1 MVRGIVKKSQHSF
14 LQTSPRWLL
23 CAVFALAMSISTRGS
38 WGSAV
43 DPQKIR
49 SLIEQL
55 ASADPAVRQVAEQ
68 ALMDLKR
75 SDLPALR
82 EAALAQQPLGPGQV
96 VALHEVVTQVF
107 LASEPFSADPEQAGF
122 LGVRFSPDEQFQMSD
137 GILVLDR
144 ITGFPAYQYL
154 QGGDLI
160 VKFVDWPAIAIHRSD
175 DIIRTVNWLSPG
187 DVVRLGIVRHGRY
200 ITVAIPLDFRPL
212 ELVGLTTE
220 GQISAWVDARQA
232 RADEFWDSEFSV
244 INPRVQS
251 VSMAARAN
259 SEERSKTDQ
268 Q

>member
-1 MVRGIVKKSQHSF
+1 VKTDQVSI
-14 LQTSPRWLL
+14 LQKRSRRSL
-23 CAVFALAMSISTRGS
+23 CVVIALAMSVCARVSCGKAFDT
-38 WGSAV
+38 
-43 DPQKIR
+43 QKIG

-68 ALMDLKR
+68 ELMDLKR

-82 EAALAQQPLGPGQV
+82 EAALSQRPLGPGQV

-107 LASEPFSADPEQAGF
+107 LASEPLGVDPEQAGF
-122 LGVRFSPDEQFQMSD
+122 LGVRFSPEEQLQMSD

-160 VKFVDWPAIAIHRSD
+160 VKFVDWPAIAIHRAD

-187 DVVRLGIVRHGRY
+187 DIVRLGIVRSGHY
-200 ITVAIPLDFRPL
+200 MTVAIPLDFRPL
-212 ELVGLTTE
+212 DLVGLTTE
-220 GQISAWVDARQA
+220 GQISAWVEARQA
-232 RADEFWDSEFSV
+232 RADAYWDSDFSV
-244 INPRVQS
+244 INPAVQS
-251 VSMAARAN
+251 VSMAAKAN